1 MLVCTWETV
10 SFGQCALLL
19 QEADGQ
25 PQGDGGVST
34 PETLQAISCLTH
46 MVSAHSVSV
55 GVLEDPLA
63 APVVWLQQLHLVSIP
78 MQSCIG

>member
-19 QEADGQ
+19 QVADGQ
-25 PQGDGGVST
+25 RQGDGGVST
-34 PETLQAISCLTH
+34 PETLQAISCLTQ
-46 MVSAHSVSV
+46 MSAHSVSI

-63 APVVWLQQLHLVSIP
+63 EPVVWLQQLHLVSIP